1 MTRKF
6 TVACI
11 QNSAGTDL
19 KENLDEVQSLIEET
33 HRRGAELICLP
44 EFFSYL
50 EVVGPVFHVGA
61 FSEDRHPAL
70 TSLSKAARDTRTWI
84 LLGSIAV
91 IVEDGK
97 IVNRSLLLDADGKV
111 VARYDKIHLFDIE
124 LEDGES
130 YRESATI
137 HPGERSVVAHT
148 PWGGIGLS
156 VCYDIRFPHLYRSL
170 AKAGAHFL
178 AVPAAFARN
187 TGEAHWHVLL
197 RSRAIETGCY
207 VIAPCQTGIHGES
220 ESFGHSLIVDPW
232 GKVLADAGTDV
243 GVIMAEIDPAAV
255 AKTRA
260 MIPSLKHDRPYL
272 EPGVD
277 IQQPQGE
284 DRESNGRLE
293 SISMR

>member
-1 MTRKF
+1 MSRQV

-19 KENLDEVQSLIEET
+19 NRNLDQVRGLIEEA
-33 HRRGAELICLP
+33 HQRGAELICLP
-44 EFFSYL
+44 EFFAYL
-50 EVVGPVFHVGA
+50 DVVGPVFHVGA
-61 FSEDRHPAL
+61 FPEDQHPAL
-70 TSLSKAARDTRTWI
+70 ASLSKAARDTRTWI

-91 IVEDGK
+91 TIEEGK

-111 VARYDKIHLFDIE
+111 AARYDKIHLFDIE

-137 HPGERSVVAHT
+137 HPGDRSVVAHT

-156 VCYDIRFPHLYRSL
+156 VCYDLRFPHLYRSL
-170 AKAGAHFL
+170 AKAGADFL
-178 AVPAAFARN
+178 AVPAAFARK

-197 RSRAIETGCY
+197 RSRAIENGCY

-232 GKVLADAGTDV
+232 GEVLADAGTDV
-243 GVIMAEIDPAAV
+243 GLIMAEIDPATV
-255 AKTRA
+255 AKTRV

-272 EPGVD
+272 EADVD
-277 IQQPQGE
+277 IQQSQGE
-284 DRESNGRLE
+284 EREFNSRLE